1 MVTGALSF
9 LEKDALVP
17 DAPGPVLPYS
27 PNKTFLVLS
36 SPVFLAEALDSPSTS
51 DQEAGTSTYQI
62 RHPAPLMTSDR

>member
-36 SPVFLAEALDSPSTS
+36 SPVFLLEASDSTS
-51 DQEAGTSTYQI
+51 TSAQT
-62 RHPAPLMTSDR
+62 